1 MPELPEVETTAN
13 MLNDLVKN
21 QKIISVWTDYNSSYF
36 YGKNNIKDPKYF
48 SKFKKAVTGQKILRV
63 WRRAK
68 NVLIDLSGDKTIL
81 VHMKMTGHLL
91 FGKYKF
97 EKAKKIKNDV
107 KKSGSVSGKWSP
119 IDTKSPLANPF
130 SRFVHLVFELSNGK
144 HIAFSD
150 MRKFATVKLISDK
163 EALKKEFAP
172 FGPEPLDENFGV
184 ADLKKAL
191 IKKPN
196 GKIKTVLMDTT
207 VISGIGNIY
216 SDEILWATNIH
227 PERLVSK
234 ITDSEFK
241 NIHKWTKKLLS
252 KGIDFGGDSMS
263 DYRNPLGLKGEF
275 QNHHNAYQLKNQ
287 KCKKKG
293 CKGIIIRKVIATRS
307 AHFCDTHQK

>member
-1 MPELPEVETTAN
+1 MPELPEVETTSK

-21 QKIISVWTDYNSSYF
+21 QKIVSVWTDYNSPYF

-48 SKFKKAVTGQKILRV
+48 SKFKKEVSDHKILRV

-97 EKAKKIKNDV
+97 EKGTKTFKAGWRPAD
-107 KKSGSVSGKWSP
+107 S
-119 IDTKSPLANPF
+119 KSPLANPF
-130 SRFVHLVFELSNGK
+130 SRFVHLVFELSGGK

-172 FGPEPLDENFGV
+172 FGPEPLDKDFTVANFEKV
-184 ADLKKAL
+184 LL
-191 IKKPN
+191 KKPN

-234 ITDSEFK
+234 ISKAEFK
-241 NIHKWTKKLLS
+241 DMHKWTKKLLT

-263 DYRNPLGLKGEF
+263 DYRNPLGLRGEF
-275 QNHHNAYQLKNQ
+275 QNHHNAYQLKGQ
-287 KCKKKG
+287 GCKKKG
-293 CKGIIIRKVIATRS
+293 CSGTIIRKVIATRS
-307 AHFCDTHQK
+307 AHFCDRHQG